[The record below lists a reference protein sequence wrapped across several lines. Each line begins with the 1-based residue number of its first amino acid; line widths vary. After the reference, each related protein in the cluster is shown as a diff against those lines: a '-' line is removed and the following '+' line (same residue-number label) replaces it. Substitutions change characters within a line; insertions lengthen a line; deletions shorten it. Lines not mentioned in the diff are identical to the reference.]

1 MADILKIN
9 PENPQG
15 RFIRRAVEVL
25 ERGGII
31 VYPTDTVYGI
41 GCDIFNK
48 KAIDRIYQIK
58 GKSKKQPLSFIVPN
72 LKDISKYAYVSD
84 PAYRLMRRILPGPY
98 TVVLPATRMVPKKI
112 APVNKRTVGIRIP
125 DNKVCMML
133 LEAYPNPII
142 STSANLSGSEILN
155 DPEVIAK
162 ELGHLVDLILD
173 AGMLGLEPSTVID
186 LTGEEPVVLRQGKGP
201 FPLS

>member
-201 FPLS
+201 FPLP

>member
-1 MADILKIN
+1 MLKIN

-201 FPLS
+201 FPLP